1 MEKVILYK
9 TLTCPKCKVLTMKLD
24 TAGIEYEVV
33 TDIKVMEAK
42 GFKEAPK
49 LELTDGTVMN
59 FKQAIDWI
67 KEQK

>member
-24 TAGIEYEVV
+24 TAKIEYEVV

-49 LELTDGTVMN
+49 LEVDGVIMN
-59 FKQAIDWI
+59 FKEAIDWL

>member
-1 MEKVILYK
+1 
-9 TLTCPKCKVLTMKLD
+9 MKLD
-24 TAGIEYEVV
+24 TAKIEYEVV

-49 LELTDGTVMN
+49 LEVDGVIMN
-59 FKQAIDWI
+59 FKEAIDWL

>member
-24 TAGIEYEVV
+24 TAKIEYEVV

-49 LELTDGTVMN
+49 LEVGDRVMN
-59 FKQAIDWI
+59 FKEAIDWLQ
-67 KEQK
+67 EQK